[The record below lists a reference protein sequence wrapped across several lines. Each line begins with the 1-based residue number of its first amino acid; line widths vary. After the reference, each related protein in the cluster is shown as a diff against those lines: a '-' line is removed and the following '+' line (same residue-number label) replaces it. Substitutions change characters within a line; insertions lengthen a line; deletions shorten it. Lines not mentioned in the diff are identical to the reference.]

1 MWLPLVIGWIALTF
15 ALWGAYH
22 WEPLRAFV
30 SIERLTDLSRP
41 LAHHPLAPLIIAAA
55 YFCSVLIVFPRGVL
69 TVPSVIVFGP
79 WLTFFA
85 GMSGLLVGALCGL
98 WFGRQVSGDR
108 VQRLVR
114 APLLAR
120 LEEKLGRGGL
130 GAVLFV
136 RLIPVAPFTVVNIAL
151 GVLRTR
157 TRDFVAGTFLGLL
170 PGFLFTM
177 FVGGRVRS
185 ILDGGSHPLLLAL
198 EITAA
203 AAVLFLLGRM
213 AGAKF
218 KEKTPL
224 EPTCS
229 G

>member
-1 MWLPLVIGWIALTF
+1 MWLPLVAGWIALAF
-15 ALWGAYH
+15 ALCGAYH
-22 WEPLRAFV
+22 WEPLRAFI

-41 LAHHPLAPLIIAAA
+41 LAHHPVAPLVIAAA
-55 YFCSVLIVFPRGVL
+55 YFCSVLIVLPRGLL
-69 TVPSVIVFGP
+69 TVPAVIVFGP

-85 GMSGLLVGALCGL
+85 GMSGLLFGALCGL

-108 VQRLVR
+108 VQRLMR

-120 LEEKLGRGGL
+120 LEDKVRCGGW
-130 GAVLFV
+130 GAVLLV
-136 RLIPVAPFTVVNIAL
+136 RLVPVAPFTAVNIAL

-157 TRDFVAGTFLGLL
+157 TSDFVAGTFLGLL

-177 FVGGRVRS
+177 FLGGRMRS
-185 ILDGGSHPLLLAL
+185 ILDGGTHPLLLAL
-198 EITAA
+198 EVTAA

-213 AGAKF
+213 AAAKF